1 MKLLRIGLVLVL
13 PAVAACSQ
21 SVNQPSLSPG
31 LTPNVGVTQRLSSAR
46 PAATC
51 GYLSQGTSSGGG
63 FLKWKVCGGIKAR
76 MTYGPGSVGNLKIST
91 QPSLSNPGGVPIPPG
106 ETPVLFVQQQVLPGD
121 PAPANFTPP
130 TVPPP
135 GNRSKIMGVP
145 SGTYQLYAYIGATLQ
160 SGFPINLGSPT
171 AGVLKFTASPWSPLP
186 PLGTMPVGTTVSFEL
201 ATP

>member
-1 MKLLRIGLVLVL
+1 MKLLRLGLVLVL

-21 SVNQPSLSPG
+21 SANQSSSSPG
-31 LTPNVGVTQRLSSAR
+31 LTPYAH
-46 PAATC
+46 PASTC
-51 GYLSQGTSSGGG
+51 AYLSQGTSSSGG
-63 FLKWKVCGGIKAR
+63 FLKSMVCGGIKAR

-91 QPSLSNPGGVPIPPG
+91 QPSLSNPGGVPVPAG
-106 ETPVLFVQQQVLPGD
+106 ETPVLFVQMQVLPGD

-145 SGTYQLYAYIGATLQ
+145 TGTYQLYAYIGTTLQ

>member
-1 MKLLRIGLVLVL
+1 MRAH
-13 PAVAACSQ
+13 PAS
-21 SVNQPSLSPG
+21 
-31 LTPNVGVTQRLSSAR
+31 
-46 PAATC
+46 C
-51 GYLSQGTSSGGG
+51 GYLSQGTSSSGG
-63 FLKWKVCGGIKAR
+63 FLKWKACGGITAR
-76 MTYGPGSVGNLKIST
+76 TTYGPGSVGNLKIST
-91 QPSLSNPGGVPIPPG
+91 QPSLSNPGGVPVPAG
-106 ETPVLFVQQQVLPGD
+106 ETPVLFVQMQVLPGD

-160 SGFPINLGSPT
+160 SGFPINLGSPV